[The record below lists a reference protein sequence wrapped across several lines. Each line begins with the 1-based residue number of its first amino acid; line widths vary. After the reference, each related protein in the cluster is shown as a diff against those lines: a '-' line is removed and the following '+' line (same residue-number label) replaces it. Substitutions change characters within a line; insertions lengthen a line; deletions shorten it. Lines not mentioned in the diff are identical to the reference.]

1 MELEDVEDVDKVV
14 EVAVDEDKVVAV
26 EDEEL
31 ATAVEEL
38 LTMTV
43 VEVVEEVV
51 VLVNCGKSFSISL
64 ILDSLFCKVILRFI
78 SASFIEITS
87 S

>member
-1 MELEDVEDVDKVV
+1 MELEDVDKVV

-26 EDEEL
+26 EDDEL
-31 ATAVEEL
+31 ATVVEVEEL

-64 ILDSLFCKVILRFI
+64 ILDSLFCKVTLRFI